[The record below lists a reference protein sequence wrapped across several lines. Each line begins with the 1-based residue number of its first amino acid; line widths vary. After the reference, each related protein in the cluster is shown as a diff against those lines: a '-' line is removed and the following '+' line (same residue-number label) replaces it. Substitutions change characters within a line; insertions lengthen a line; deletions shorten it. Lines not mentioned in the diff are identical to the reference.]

1 MNVHLVLPEGAAIEK
16 QRQHQKPVQV
26 VIFVRQEQ
34 QYAIS
39 FLAQPEHRTP
49 TLIKVQSVPV
59 PLVELVNGVRLG
71 QVYHWSVR
79 LVSFVIQIVKMDM
92 KLRVILVCT

>member
-1 MNVHLVLPEGAAIEK
+1 MHVHLVLLEGVAIEK
-16 QRQHQKPVQV
+16 QLQHQKTVQV

-59 PLVELVNGVRLG
+59 PLVETVNGVRLG
-71 QVYHWSVR
+71 QVYHWIVR
-79 LVSFVIQIVKMDM
+79 LVSFVTQIVKMDM
-92 KLRVILVCT
+92 KLHVILVCT